1 MLRLSGISK
10 SFPRDGAPLPV
21 LAGIDLQARRGEFVA
36 VLGPSGC
43 GKTTLLNIISGLI
56 PLDEG
61 RILIDGQE
69 VASGRGH
76 VTYQQQN
83 DLLLPW
89 RTARENALLGPE
101 LSGDKRRARREAERL
116 FLQFGLA
123 GFEKCYPAELSGGMR
138 QRVAL
143 IRTLLTQ
150 KELLLLDEPF
160 GSLDA
165 MTRGVLHR
173 YVLQVFEDFR
183 RTIIFVTHDL
193 EEALLLSDRV
203 YLLTSRPAEVKAVLA
218 VPLPRPRERT
228 DPGFIKLEREL
239 DRLVQEEL
247 HEAFSR

>member
-1 MLRLSGISK
+1 
-10 SFPRDGAPLPV
+10 
-21 LAGIDLQARRGEFVA
+21 
-36 VLGPSGC
+36 
-43 GKTTLLNIISGLI
+43 
-56 PLDEG
+56 
-61 RILIDGQE
+61 
-69 VASGRGH
+69 
-76 VTYQQQN
+76 
-83 DLLLPW
+83 
-89 RTARENALLGPE
+89 
-101 LSGDKRRARREAERL
+101 
-116 FLQFGLA
+116 
-123 GFEKCYPAELSGGMR
+123 
-138 QRVAL
+138 

-173 YVLQVFEDFR
+173 YLLQVFEDFR